1 MNSNQSLK
9 NIKKEIKSMASLL
22 IFQESLIEEIMADR
36 NNNVEK
42 SKKGKNQV
50 AYH

>member
-1 MNSNQSLK
+1 MNNNQSLK

-22 IFQESLIEEIMADR
+22 IFQESLIEGIMTEKNSDADA
-36 NNNVEK
+36 
-42 SKKGKNQV
+42 SKKSKNQV